1 MKHETFRTFLTAAIL
16 AAMTALG
23 AVGCLVTGFL
33 LPVEA
38 PARLALTVAA
48 VGTVCAAL
56 FLQRHGTL
64 AVLCAAALAGGYLW
78 HRGTV
83 WAQTKTLIDLI
94 SRVYDSAYGWGV
106 TDLSGQAG
114 AFADGPLMVLG
125 CLTAMGTCRAVCC
138 RKSSAWG
145 LVPGGGMLALC
156 LVVTDTVPET
166 LPLFAFLAG
175 TILLLLTGGVRKESA
190 GQGSRLAV
198 RAVVP
203 VCLFLLALFLAV
215 PRTGYVNRSQG
226 LRDRI
231 AGTLSELPEQMLEN
245 MEKRAPA
252 VRPVSTE
259 RVNLQA
265 LGPQS
270 SQKQPVMYV
279 FAQYEENLYLRGR
292 DYDRYTGTGWE
303 STPDR
308 QESYGGAGGMVE
320 LVRLR
325 ALTGSFQELFL
336 PCYPGATVTLI
347 GGKVEN
353 GDQLGM
359 YEMIR
364 CASALAA
371 DSPDSRYLELPEETA
386 ARAGRILVEN
396 DLLEGDP
403 WAIAD
408 FVRGSASYDR
418 GTEAMPKNETDFA
431 LWFLESADT
440 GYCVHFATGAVVLL
454 RAAGIPARYVTGY
467 LAWTKAEGWATVT
480 ADRAHAWAEFYDGE
494 RWQILDATPA
504 AAEETEETEPAAS
517 EDKTQ
522 PTNGPEPEETT
533 QAPTALE
540 PDKTGQEKKPD
551 LTWLVTMGKTML
563 WAALAAGLVTLQRLT
578 RRFLRRKK
586 AGQGDGS
593 RRGLALWQEAERMAK
608 LLGEKP
614 PEELLAAAQKASFSQ
629 HTLTPEELVPFENY
643 LRQCRRKLSQAPWY
657 RRLVYKWIYAVI

>member
-1 MKHETFRTFLTAAIL
+1 MRRMNAHRKKTFPQWLREKRWAIL
-16 AAMTALG
+16 VLG
-23 AVGCLVTGFL
+23 
-33 LPVEA
+33 
-38 PARLALTVAA
+38 
-48 VGTVCAAL
+48 
-56 FLQRHGTL
+56 
-64 AVLCAAALAGGYLW
+64 AAALLFFLVGLLARMEPADQIQAEDYSEYETGRILEILSDTTEPDPSSDGAARGEQLLLVEVTSGQYQGRELEAYNYVSPLYGVPLQEGNGVTLLISTYGD
-78 HRGTV
+78 GTV
-83 WAQTKTLIDLI
+83 IANVFEYNREPAILI
-94 SRVYDSAYGWGV
+94 V
-106 TDLSGQAG
+106 
-114 AFADGPLMVLG
+114 
-125 CLTAMGTCRAVCC
+125 
-138 RKSSAWG
+138 
-145 LVPGGGMLALC
+145 
-156 LVVTDTVPET
+156 
-166 LPLFAFLAG
+166 
-175 TILLLLTGGVRKESA
+175 
-190 GQGSRLAV
+190 
-198 RAVVP
+198 
-203 VCLFLLALFLAV
+203 LALFLVV

-325 ALTGSFQELFL
+325 ALTGSFQDLFL

-364 CASALAA
+364 CASSAAA

-504 AAEETEETEPAAS
+504 APEETEETEPAAS

-563 WAALAAGLVTLQRLT
+563 WAALTAGLVTLQRLT

-643 LRQCRRKLSQAPWY
+643 LRQCRRKLSRAPWY